1 MLISCAPR
9 SNALAPMVVQK
20 LRPGLGRPFGPERC
34 QRLTRCLGFKG
45 IACLE
50 YHRHDTVSG
59 AIQEARALPPRAP
72 IPSCEQE
79 PQSDSSPTRRAY
91 IGSLSLP

>member
-50 YHRHDTVSG
+50 YHRHDTV
-59 AIQEARALPPRAP
+59 RAPSKRRERYLLGAP